1 MEQTISPPTPSP
13 RARTQPPRL
22 LLGRSIPDLLLCMA
36 ILAYALYFANLT
48 LTRYWAFEARA
59 LDLGNFNQ
67 AIWNTAHGNWFHLT
81 NQEGVVNRLSL
92 HVEPIL
98 IPVSWL
104 YWIHDGPETLLLLQ
118 AVVVSLGALPLY
130 ALARHLLG
138 NEWLAL
144 TFAAAFLLNPSMQAA
159 NWLEFHAVT
168 LAPTFLLAAFY
179 YLYTNRPG
187 RFALFAVLAASCK
200 EEMALLLFM
209 LGLYTFLVLQR
220 RRWGS
225 WTMLL
230 ATAWAL
236 IAVFGIQNLF
246 AAGNIHWNR
255 YGYLGDSPLQM
266 VLTLLTRPDVVW
278 NQLVAAHA
286 LAYVARLLLGV
297 GFLALLAP
305 EVLLLAL
312 PSLAINLLADFPPMH
327 QVDTLIY
334 AAPIVP
340 FVMVGGVMGARR
352 IGVWLA
358 PIKGDERNGINGRA
372 RKAALEPP
380 LSGEG
385 GSAAIHAPTGIPP
398 RSSINTDDA
407 NSNPSVFPPIR
418 VYKKFLP
425 ALPVGLLVFVCA
437 IVDQQLHGYLPWSG
451 NYLPLQIT
459 QHHRNAAQIIAQIPP
474 DARVS
479 AQDRLDPHVSG
490 RETIYLF
497 PRVEDADTI
506 FLDVTG
512 PAWPQHPSDLRRTV
526 DELMA
531 QGFGVAAAL
540 DGYLLLRKG
549 EPNRTLPATFYDAWR
564 VDNFQPQNSVA
575 ANFGD
580 ELRLLDVR
588 VARDRYGELVV
599 QTFWQPLRTID
610 RAIRFY
616 IGYLDRAGAVL
627 YDTQFYPPV
636 ANLWYPTDLWQS
648 QGGNQAFLVQTLP
661 WTLDVDRFT
670 LVLGA
675 FDAAIDSD
683 WYNGERLPVTAAPP
697 TMPVL
702 ENGALLRLGGFER
715 DASGN
720 WQPVAPDAAKP
731 VRATDA
737 RFGDQIVL
745 DGVTPP
751 ALANRAIT
759 FTLAWRA
766 TAPLPDDYTA
776 FVHLL
781 DAADKN
787 VAQLDWQPHDALGLL
802 PTSHW
807 IVGQPV
813 VDTQTLPLP
822 DALPPGEYRLIAGLY
837 RWQDGTRLP
846 VTGADALSGDVVEVG
861 KIRIE
866 SDTGER

>member
-1 MEQTISPPTPSP
+1 MEQTISPLLTSARAQVPPS
-13 RARTQPPRL
+13 RWRF
-22 LLGRSIPDLLLCMA
+22 GRSIPDLLLILA
-36 ILAYALYFANLT
+36 ILAYAFYFAQLT

-98 IPVSWL
+98 IPISWL
-104 YWIHDGPETLLLLQ
+104 YWIHQGPETLLLLQ
-118 AVVVSLGALPLY
+118 AVIVSLAALPLY
-130 ALARHLLG
+130 ALARYQLG

-144 TFAAAFLLNPSMQAA
+144 TFAAAFLLNPSIQAA

-179 YLYTNRPG
+179 YLYTNRPA
-187 RFALFAVLAASCK
+187 RFTLFAVLAASCK

-209 LGLYTFLVLQR
+209 MGLYTFLILKR

-230 ATAWAL
+230 ATSWAL
-236 IAVFGIQNLF
+236 LAVFGIQNLF

-266 VLTLLTRPDVVW
+266 VLTLLTQPAVVW
-278 NQLVAAHA
+278 HQLVAAQA
-286 LAYVARLLLGV
+286 LAYGARLLMAV

-312 PSLAINLLADFPPMH
+312 PSLAVNLLADFPPMH

-340 FVMVGGVMGARR
+340 FVMVAGVMGTRR
-352 IGVWLA
+352 IGNWLGQKHGTKSDG
-358 PIKGDERNGINGRA
+358 PS
-372 RKAALEPP
+372 AL
-380 LSGEG
+380 
-385 GSAAIHAPTGIPP
+385 AH
-398 RSSINTDDA
+398 N
-407 NSNPSVFPPIR
+407 VFSR
-418 VYKKFLP
+418 FYL
-425 ALPVGLLVFVCA
+425 ALPIGLLLLVCTA
-437 IVDQQLHGYLPWSG
+437 VDQQLHGYLPGSG

-459 QHHRNAAQIIAQIPP
+459 QHHRNAAQIMAQIPP
-474 DARVS
+474 AAKVS

-512 PAWPQHPSDLRRTV
+512 PAWPQHPSDLRRNV

-531 QGFGVAAAL
+531 QGFGVAAAQ
-540 DGYLLLRKG
+540 DGYLLLRQG
-549 EPNRTLPATFYDAWR
+549 EPNQMPPAAFYDAWR
-564 VDNFQPQNSVA
+564 VDNFQPQNPSLAHSA
-575 ANFGD
+575 ADFGD

-588 VARDRYGELVV
+588 VIRDRYGELVV
-599 QTFWQPLRTID
+599 QTFWQALRAID
-610 RAIRFY
+610 RDIHFY
-616 IGYLDRAGAVL
+616 IGYLDREGNVL

-636 ANLWYPTDLWQS
+636 ANLWYSTVLWQS
-648 QGGNQAFLVQTLP
+648 QDSDSASSAQRPVLVQTLP
-661 WTLDVDRFT
+661 WTLDAERFT
-670 LVLGA
+670 LVLGV
-675 FDAAIDSD
+675 FDATADRD
-683 WYNGERLPVTAAPP
+683 WYTGERLLVMAAPSA
-697 TMPVL
+697 MPVL
-702 ENGALLRLGGFER
+702 ENGTLLRLGGYARNAAGDWQAIEL
-715 DASGN
+715 DAG
-720 WQPVAPDAAKP
+720 KP
-731 VRATDA
+731 ARRIDA
-737 RFGDQIVL
+737 RFADQIVL

-751 ALANRAIT
+751 ALADGAIDGAIDRAIT

-766 TAPLPDDYTA
+766 IAPPQDDYTA

-781 DAADKN
+781 DAEDN
-787 VAQLDWQPHDALGLL
+787 HVAQLDWQPHDALGLL

-813 VDTQTLPLP
+813 VDTQTLLLP
-822 DALPPGEYRLIAGLY
+822 AELPPGEYRLISGLY

-846 VTGADALSGDVVEVG
+846 TVGADALPGDVVEVG
-861 KIRIE
+861 KI
-866 SDTGER
+866 TLK

>member
-1 MEQTISPPTPSP
+1 MEQTISSLSTSP
-13 RARTQPPRL
+13 RAKTQSTRL
-22 LLGRSIPDLLLCMA
+22 LLGRPFPDLLLCMA

-59 LDLGNFNQ
+59 LDLGNFDQ

-98 IPVSWL
+98 IPISWL
-104 YWIHDGPETLLLLQ
+104 YWIYDGPETLLLLQ
-118 AVVVSLGALPLY
+118 AAVVSLGALPLY

-138 NEWLAL
+138 SEWLAL

-209 LGLYTFLVLQR
+209 MGLYTCVILHR

-230 ATAWAL
+230 STAWAL
-236 IAVFGIQNLF
+236 LAVFGIQNLF

-255 YGYLGDSPLQM
+255 YGYLGDGPLQM
-266 VLTLLTRPDVVW
+266 VLTLLTRPDVIW

-286 LAYVARLLLGV
+286 LAYIARMLLGV

-334 AAPIVP
+334 AAPVVP
-340 FVMVGGVMGARR
+340 FVMVAGVMGVRR
-352 IGVWLA
+352 IGDWLA
-358 PIKGDERNGINGRA
+358 PQYGVNTNGR
-372 RKAALEPP
+372 
-380 LSGEG
+380 
-385 GSAAIHAPTGIPP
+385 
-398 RSSINTDDA
+398 NTDADSA
-407 NSNPSVFPPIR
+407 NPFVVPPIR
-418 VYKKFLP
+418 VYKKFLL
-425 ALPVGLLVFVCA
+425 ALPVAVLVFVCA

-451 NYLPLQIT
+451 NYLSLQIT

-474 DARVS
+474 AVKVS

-512 PAWPQHPSDLRRTV
+512 PAWPQHPSDLRRNV

-549 EPNRTLPATFYDAWR
+549 EPNRTLPAAFYDAWR
-564 VDNFQPQNSVA
+564 VDNFQPQNPMQA
-575 ANFGD
+575 DFGD

-588 VARDRYGELVV
+588 VTRDRYGELVV
-599 QTFWQPLRTID
+599 QTFWQPRRAID
-610 RAIRFY
+610 RDIRFY
-616 IGYLDRAGAVL
+616 IGYWDRAGNIL

-636 ANLWYPTDLWQS
+636 ANLWYPTALWQS
-648 QGGNQAFLVQTLP
+648 QGDAKAIVVQTLP

-675 FDAAIDSD
+675 FDAALDSD
-683 WYNGERLPVTAAPP
+683 WYNGERLPVMMAPSF
-697 TMPVL
+697 MPVL
-702 ENGALLRLGGFER
+702 ENGTLLRLGGFER
-715 DASGN
+715 DTAGN
-720 WQPVAPDAAKP
+720 WQPVALDAVKP
-731 VRATDA
+731 ARATDA
-737 RFGDQIVL
+737 RFGEQIVL

-751 ALANRAIT
+751 ALVDRAIT

-781 DAADKN
+781 DAADNN

-802 PTSHW
+802 PTSNW

-813 VDTQTLPLP
+813 VDTQMLPLP
-822 DALPPGEYRLIAGLY
+822 DELPPGEYRLIAGLY

-846 VTGADALSGDVVEVG
+846 VIGADALSGDVVEVG

-866 SDTGER
+866 N